1 MLAYAVAYLA
11 TAVVFFGLD
20 FIWLSRVSTA
30 FYKSHLGELL
40 LEKPNLVVAALF
52 YLVYISG
59 IIYFCVSP
67 ALASERWTTAA
78 VKGAMLGL
86 VAYGTYD
93 MTNLATLKNWSVT
106 VSIVDIAW
114 GVVLTAMAATG
125 GYFITRLFV
134 NLD

>member
-1 MLAYAVAYLA
+1 
-11 TAVVFFGLD
+11 
-20 FIWLSRVSTA
+20 
-30 FYKSHLGELL
+30 
-40 LEKPNLVVAALF
+40 
-52 YLVYISG
+52 
-59 IIYFCVSP
+59 
-67 ALASERWTTAA
+67 
-78 VKGAMLGL
+78 MLGL

>member
-20 FIWLSRVSTA
+20 FIWLSCVFIA

-52 YLVYISG
+52 YLVYIAG

-67 ALASERWTTAA
+67 TLTSER
-78 VKGAMLGL
+78 
-86 VAYGTYD
+86 
-93 MTNLATLKNWSVT
+93 
-106 VSIVDIAW
+106 
-114 GVVLTAMAATG
+114 
-125 GYFITRLFV
+125 
-134 NLD
+134 